1 MEEIKAGLEVHS
13 PKPRL
18 WQEGPPLWFAWNLGS
33 WRVRGVSADPQG
45 CPHTPPT
52 HTPAPQ
58 SPPVPEHPGPEL
70 GRGGGQGAS
79 GELAEGAGVL
89 KRS

>member
-1 MEEIKAGLEVHS
+1 MVCLEFGELEGQGCLS
-13 PKPRL
+13 RPPRL
-18 WQEGPPLWFAWNLGS
+18 RS
-33 WRVRGVSADPQG
+33 
-45 CPHTPPT
+45 HTPT

-70 GRGGGQGAS
+70 GRGWGQGAS